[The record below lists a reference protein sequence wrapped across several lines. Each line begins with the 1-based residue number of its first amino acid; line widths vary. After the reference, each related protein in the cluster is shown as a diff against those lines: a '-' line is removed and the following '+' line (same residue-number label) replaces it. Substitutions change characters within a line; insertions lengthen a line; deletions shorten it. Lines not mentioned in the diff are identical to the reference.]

1 MSRKKYKKGDQL
13 IVTKGQL
20 SGVFG
25 SCVGYGNYGKVKLA
39 IKLEVGD
46 EGYAILSIQRKR
58 VALIP
63 KAV

>member
-46 EGYAILSIQRKR
+46 
-58 VALIP
+58 
-63 KAV
+63 